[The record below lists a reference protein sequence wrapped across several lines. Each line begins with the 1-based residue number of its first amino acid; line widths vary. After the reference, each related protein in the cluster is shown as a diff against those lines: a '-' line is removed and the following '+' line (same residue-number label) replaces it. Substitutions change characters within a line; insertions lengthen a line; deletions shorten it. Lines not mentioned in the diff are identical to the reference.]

1 MCCVIVIIERNF
13 VKQMTNQCMKYF
25 LFRLYLIDDF
35 CLLLFIIEQ
44 LTVGKLILNQSRV
57 VNLTIC
63 VEIFKQ
69 AD

>member
-1 MCCVIVIIERNF
+1 
-13 VKQMTNQCMKYF
+13 MTNQCMKYF

-69 AD
+69 CSIHTFRKLN